1 MSIPAVLVR
10 RRCLTGRRWIVP
22 FGFALLMAAACESKP
37 PRMLGE
43 ENVLVVAD
51 DALWAEIQ
59 DTLKS
64 ALKPRLPGLPPE
76 NTHRVSQASS
86 AAVSENDLS
95 RFLQIVV
102 LGRSDDV
109 LVSEIL
115 RSSADLPDQ
124 RPALLPRADVWA
136 PGQRVTTVVL
146 PEEGGI
152 EEVLPYVDTLAGL
165 VDDHYRDWTKL
176 RMYALGVNP
185 DIAGELA
192 TRGIRLEAP
201 GAFRGVLSEDS
212 VYRFMTFG
220 NDQLRLVR
228 SVLITWSPLD
238 ESVPSTE
245 SVLAWRQT
253 MADRFYED
261 AQVTPPEFVRT
272 REIGEGTDGIEV
284 SGAWNGI
291 VKGQPHAGPFVTRII
306 DCADQGRRYLLDA
319 WLFAPSRE
327 KYTYLIQLEAV
338 LDSFGCV
345 GE

>member
-1 MSIPAVLVR
+1 
-10 RRCLTGRRWIVP
+10 
-22 FGFALLMAAACESKP
+22 
-37 PRMLGE
+37 MLGE
-43 ENVLVVAD
+43 ENILVVAD

-64 ALKPRLPGLPPE
+64 ALKPRLQGLPPE
-76 NTHRVSQASS
+76 TTHRVSQVSP

-102 LGRSDDV
+102 LGRSDDAP
-109 LVSEIL
+109 VSEVL
-115 RSSADLPDQ
+115 SSLTDLPDQ
-124 RPALLPRADVWA
+124 RPALLPRADIWA

-146 PEEGGI
+146 PEEGGF
-152 EEVLPYVDTLAGL
+152 EAVLPYVDTMAGL
-165 VDDHYRDWTKL
+165 VDDHYRDWTTL

-185 DIAGELA
+185 DITGELS

-201 GAFRGVLSEDS
+201 SAYRSVLSEDS

-220 NDQLRLVR
+220 NDQTRLVR
-228 SVLITWSPLD
+228 SVLVTWISLD
-238 ESVPSTE
+238 ESVPSAE
-245 SVLAWRQT
+245 SVLAWRQAV
-253 MADRFYED
+253 ADRFYED

-272 REIGEGTDGIEV
+272 RQLGEGTGGIEV

-291 VKGQPHAGPFVTRII
+291 VKGQPHAGPFLTRII

-319 WLFAPSRE
+319 WLFAPSRD

-345 GE
+345 AGQVAGRLGHGVKVAVQRPNVSQDMVDSGSFI